1 MMSTDDRISIATVV
15 SFAARGLATTGL
27 FCYQAVCSAGVCLIL
42 PGYAICECNRRV
54 WLIVVCGSLE
64 LASKNIMSGSVRMV
78 YAIIYSLFLGFGITI
93 GSDLFYV
100 IDRPARRADNLAAAA
115 LNHMVTIHG
124 QFAQNPDQGSQDYIA
139 AFVPFNGTFTFSN
152 ATTDDVGVHLSKGA
166 IICSR
171 AAGLPWYQQAMPPIY
186 QLLLVPAF
194 SICLCLWNMQPLR
207 SKELPVQVLISC
219 VGYTANMAANHYIF
233 DRSDVVSAI
242 GAFVIGYVY
251 AQLPWQVRLMG
262 SILGN
267 IYSRVFGGT
276 AFTSMVT
283 GVLFLVPVNCSFSG
297 MYYS

>member
-1 MMSTDDRISIATVV
+1 
-15 SFAARGLATTGL
+15 
-27 FCYQAVCSAGVCLIL
+27 
-42 PGYAICECNRRV
+42 
-54 WLIVVCGSLE
+54 
-64 LASKNIMSGSVRMV
+64 MV
-78 YAIIYSLFLGFGITI
+78 YASIYSLFLGFGITI

-100 IDRPARRADNLAAAA
+100 IDRPARQADNLAAAA

-124 QFAQNPDQGSQDYIA
+124 QFAQNPDQGSQDYVA

-152 ATTDDVGVHLSKGA
+152 ATEDAVGVHLAKGA
-166 IICSR
+166 VICAR

-186 QLLLVPAF
+186 QILLVPAF

-242 GAFVIGYVY
+242 GAFVIGYVLSL
-251 AQLPWQVRLMG
+251 LPVSPLMF

-283 GVLFLVPVNCSFSG
+283 GVLFLVPVSYAGHPLKLQLTGSPVWQQLVVWQ
-297 MYYS
+297 